1 MSLPHALLTSLL
13 ERPCSGLD
21 LARRFDR
28 SIGFFWPAS
37 HQQIY
42 KELGRLEQ
50 AGWVAST
57 AAEGARGRK
66 KIYQVLP
73 AGRDELWRWTGTAE
87 DPPPLRDALL
97 VRLRAEAVLG
107 PAGVAGDLRHRLERH
122 RRQLALYR
130 EIEQRDFSGRELS
143 RAERLQYL
151 VLQSGL
157 ATEAQQA
164 ALCEQALELLSAP
177 EPD

>member
-1 MSLPHALLTSLL
+1 
-13 ERPCSGLD
+13 
-21 LARRFDR
+21 
-28 SIGFFWPAS
+28 FWPAS

-122 RRQLALYR
+122 RR
-130 EIEQRDFSGRELS
+130 
-143 RAERLQYL
+143 
-151 VLQSGL
+151 
-157 ATEAQQA
+157 
-164 ALCEQALELLSAP
+164 
-177 EPD
+177 